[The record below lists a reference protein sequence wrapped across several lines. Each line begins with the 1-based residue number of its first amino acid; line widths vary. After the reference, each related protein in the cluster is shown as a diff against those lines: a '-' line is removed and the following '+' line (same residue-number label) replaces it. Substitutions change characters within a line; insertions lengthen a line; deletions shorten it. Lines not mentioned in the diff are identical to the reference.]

1 MGFVT
6 LLLKVISMLPTIVSG
21 VEAVYSGLKGNEKQ
35 KTVIDFVGTSLNI
48 AEAIS
53 AKDIVDNNAF
63 QEGLKQANDGIVKML
78 NASIWYKK
86 K

>member
-1 MGFVT
+1 MNFLSKFFKVVT
-6 LLLKVISMLPTIVSG
+6 MLPSIILG
-21 VEAVYSGLKGNEKQ
+21 VEQLMTGLKGNQKQ
-35 KTVIDFVGTSLNI
+35 QAVIEFAGFSLNI

-53 AKDIVDNNAF
+53 SKDIVDNDAF

-86 K
+86 